1 MVCRAIIVIALALL
15 ACSLVTGPSWSQSFP
30 DSPPMDEG
38 MVAMQSGRFDDAV
51 EIFSQLI
58 AVAPTA
64 EVYFHRGLAYSAL
77 KKPRLALADLNQA
90 VSKDSNNPSYRVE
103 RGQMLL
109 ATAHFDNAVEDFTA
123 ALRADPGNV
132 AALVGRAQSFINL
145 RRDERALGDL
155 NEAIRRSPDN
165 GLLYRLR
172 GDALSRAGLHEEAVK
187 AYDRAIALRPS
198 DAVAHNNRGTALAN
212 LGRNKEAIEDFNRA
226 MDIAISTP
234 SQVEIPGLTGNAW

>member
-1 MVCRAIIVIALALL
+1 MVCRAIVVIVLALL
-15 ACSLVTGPSWSQSFP
+15 AHSLVTGPSWGQPLP
-30 DSPPMDEG
+30 DPPPMDEG
-38 MVAMQSGRFDDAV
+38 MMAMQSGRFDDAV
-51 EIFSQLI
+51 KIFSEVI

-64 EVYFHRGLAYSAL
+64 EVYFQRGLAYSAL
-77 KKPRLALADLNQA
+77 KKPRLALGDLNQA
-90 VSKDSNNPSYRVE
+90 VSRDPNNPSYRVE

-109 ATAHFDNAVEDFTA
+109 ATAHFDNAVDDFTA

-132 AALVGRAQSFINL
+132 AALAGRAQSFINL

-165 GLLYRLR
+165 GLLHRLR

-187 AYDRAIALRPS
+187 AYDRAIASRPS
-198 DAVAHNNRGTALAN
+198 DAVAYNNRGAALAN

-234 SQVEIPGLTGNAW
+234 SQVEMPGLTGNAW